1 LVGATASLKHLLMRS
16 HGVTIPEINMAG
28 DDGEHAG
35 PQPTTGIDGL
45 PFAEQYFAALAGHP
59 SLATVDM
66 LLVHSMVQTRLGPDE
81 RSWECHN
88 AFDAGQDL
96 PALQRTA
103 LVWDTFCQRA
113 QACAGPNVR
122 VVLQPSLGD
131 RNAPT
136 YVEAR
141 QRYFFGADSQ
151 MVAPRPTVMSQQD
164 VGSFQPPQ
172 HHRDRGDGRDGR
184 FGDGKGLVDWERE
197 SPWAWTDDAD
207 GRLEIGGR
215 VFINGLRRSPY
226 LNGRRGTLVLST
238 ILPSAG
244 RHAVLVDGEPGP
256 PKSILAKNLK
266 VMVAPGEASWAP
278 RKRYAYWCPSCKGK

>member
-1 LVGATASLKHLLMRS
+1 MVGATASLKHLLMRS

-28 DDGEHAG
+28 DDGQHAG

-113 QACAGPNVR
+113 QACAGP
-122 VVLQPSLGD
+122 
-131 RNAPT
+131 
-136 YVEAR
+136 
-141 QRYFFGADSQ
+141 
-151 MVAPRPTVMSQQD
+151 
-164 VGSFQPPQ
+164 
-172 HHRDRGDGRDGR
+172 
-184 FGDGKGLVDWERE
+184 K
-197 SPWAWTDDAD
+197 
-207 GRLEIGGR
+207 
-215 VFINGLRRSPY
+215 
-226 LNGRRGTLVLST
+226 
-238 ILPSAG
+238 
-244 RHAVLVDGEPGP
+244 HAVATN
-256 PKSILAKNLK
+256 S
-266 VMVAPGEASWAP
+266 S
-278 RKRYAYWCPSCKGK
+278 